1 MAEEKMAKKYKTVYV
16 FDTQAPSHKY
26 AGQRQVEEDYQLQPN
41 ETLVEPQK
49 GQANYWNTETG
60 AWVASTVDIY
70 CYDVNNNNALS
81 DMFSVPAGTTLKTG
95 QTTVVPKDGLYEPR
109 FNGTTWE
116 ASITEEEW
124 LAKQPKQPD
133 PKPTATQQL
142 VMKQQ
147 ASITQ
152 LEQMVMKQQASM
164 TQLQQLAMN
173 QQAEITQL
181 KKGSN

>member
-1 MAEEKMAKKYKTVYV
+1 MEVAKYKTVYV
-16 FDTQAPSHKY
+16 FDSQLPSHKY
-26 AGQRQVEEDYQLQPN
+26 QYKMLVKDDYQLQPN
-41 ETLVEPQK
+41 ETLVAPK
-49 GQANYWNTETG
+49 DGQNNYWNAETG
-60 AWVASTVDIY
+60 DWVASIVTIF
-70 CYDVNNNNALS
+70 CYDTNNNNLLTDFYEA
-81 DMFSVPAGTTLKTG
+81 PAGVTIKAD
-95 QTTVVPKDGLYEPR
+95 QTTVRPKEGLYDPR
-109 FNGTTWE
+109 FNGTDWE
-116 ASITEEEW
+116 SSITEEEW

-142 VMKQQ
+142 VMNQQ

-152 LEQMVMKQQASM
+152 LEQMVMKQRASM